1 MSTRK
6 AFKQAEKP
14 NPLFFPVPN
23 DSILEWSEFYVKMA
37 VKGRYSDTEKI
48 ERHLLR
54 FGGFIRELYG
64 HDRISTVT
72 VRDIVGWK
80 NELYDNG
87 DGFMPSTVN
96 GHLDSVS
103 GFFSWLM
110 DKSPN
115 LLPLGDPS
123 KGVKR
128 IGHLPLVARA
138 LGDRQVA
145 SLKNACDRLEWH
157 YAKHDRRRS
166 KQDLKNNVLVIRK
179 RSRPKRDRAIVF
191 VFLSTGLRREEL
203 REVNINQLEPRDP
216 DKLRTA
222 KIARLRRVR
231 GKGETEREVFLSYDA
246 RQALADYLE
255 SERIEDADE
264 LSQALFLT
272 AKAIPARKPDGRM
285 SLQSIN
291 QMLRR
296 IGEFHD
302 QSFPDRPIS
311 PLQPHALRHTFAFR
325 LVDEMIR
332 IKGGVDESE
341 LERRLGHRSERYI
354 KIYAHGPEDVSQ
366 GYIERL

>member
-1 MSTRK
+1 MRAVVSKYDRVISHLGWLV
-6 AFKQAEKP
+6 AVYFV
-14 NPLFFPVPN
+14 FRG
-23 DSILEWSEFYVKMA
+23 ILA
-37 VKGRYSDTEKI
+37 GALGITN
-48 ERHLLR
+48 
-54 FGGFIRELYG
+54 GGFLTLFVVGLCYIYSQLFMLLY
-64 HDRISTVT
+64 I
-72 VRDIVGWK
+72 
-80 NELYDNG
+80 
-87 DGFMPSTVN
+87 
-96 GHLDSVS
+96 
-103 GFFSWLM
+103 
-110 DKSPN
+110 
-115 LLPLGDPS
+115 
-123 KGVKR
+123 
-128 IGHLPLVARA
+128 
-138 LGDRQVA
+138 
-145 SLKNACDRLEWH
+145 
-157 YAKHDRRRS
+157 AKHDRRRS
-166 KQDLKNNVLVIRK
+166 KLDLKNNVLVIRK

-264 LSQALFLT
+264 HSQALFLT

-291 QMLRR
+291 QMLHR